1 MLKFRDFL
9 LEELLAEGKYLFG
22 VNHTDSNAAGDVEDL
37 ARAIGYKVISGGSHM
52 RVLHPETDE
61 SITVISRGPGGLKR
75 HRDALKAIADHQ
87 QSVGGFDSDTE
98 TIKSIRKALRNDPNA
113 SGLIEPRIAEEED

>member
-1 MLKFRDFL
+1 MLKFKQFL

-37 ARAIGYKVISGGSHM
+37 ARALGYKVIAGGSHM
-52 RVLHPETDE
+52 RVLHPDTGA

-75 HRDALKAIADHQ
+75 HRDALKDIADHQ
-87 QSVGGFDSDTE
+87 ESVGGFDSDID
-98 TIKSIRKALRNDPNA
+98 TIKSIRKAMRNDPNA
-113 SGLIEPRIAEEED
+113 SGLIEPRATEEED